1 MNQPGTESAWPILEP
16 DDPPLD
22 FTRENAVYEK
32 ERERLLREHLGKIA
46 LIHEDEFIGVFPT
59 VDAALREGYR
69 RFGLVKMMLK
79 KIGDAELPEYIAH
92 VDVNHPSV
100 RKLD

>member
-1 MNQPGTESAWPILEP
+1 MSQPSTESAWPVLEP

-32 ERERLLREHLGKIA
+32 
-46 LIHEDEFIGVFPT
+46 V
-59 VDAALREGYR
+59 
-69 RFGLVKMMLK
+69 MLK
-79 KIGDAELPEYIAH
+79 KIGDAEVPEYIAH
-92 VDVNHPSV
+92 VDVNHPSF